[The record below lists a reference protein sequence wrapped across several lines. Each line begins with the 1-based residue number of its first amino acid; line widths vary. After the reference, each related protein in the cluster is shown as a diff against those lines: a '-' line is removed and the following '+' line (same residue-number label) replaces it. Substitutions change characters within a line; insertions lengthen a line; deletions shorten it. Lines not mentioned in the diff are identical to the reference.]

1 MEKNQRLVAG
11 QQLLAQVDAEA
22 ADNVMASLKVVA
34 PDVSRYILEFA
45 FGDIYA
51 RPGLTLQ
58 QREMITV
65 TTLLTQGDTADQLK
79 VHINGALNVGLK
91 PKTIVETVIQC
102 IPYVGFPKVLN
113 ALTVI
118 KGILQERHLMTD
130 DDAN

>member
-51 RPGLTLQ
+51 RPGLSLQ

>member
-1 MEKNQRLVAG
+1 
-11 QQLLAQVDAEA
+11 
-22 ADNVMASLKVVA
+22 MASLKVVA

-51 RPGLTLQ
+51 RPGLSLQ